1 MARVNLRDL
10 YPFYK
15 GDCLIDIPDDVY
27 AEILDC
33 ERKEEVY
40 ARYLR
45 FHKANISLED
55 GNSDKTESEIVDKP
69 LMPHEI
75 YEKKVI
81 SKHLH
86 KAISQLPDKQAKRI
100 YAFFILGMS
109 YTEIART
116 EGVDINAVRYAIE
129 RGLRNLRKN
138 LKCFF

>member
-1 MARVNLRDL
+1 MAKVNLRDL
-10 YPFYK
+10 YPFYT
-15 GDCLIDIPDDVY
+15 GDCFIDIPDDVY
-27 AEILDC
+27 AVIQDC
-33 ERKEEVY
+33 ERKEEAY

-45 FHKANISLED
+45 YHKVNVSLED
-55 GNSDKTESEIVDKP
+55 SNSPKTESEIVDKP

-86 KAISQLPDKQAKRI
+86 KAIFQLPDKQAKRI
-100 YAFFILGMS
+100 YAFFILDMN
-109 YTEIART
+109 YTEIAQA

-138 LKCFF
+138 LKCLF